1 MPAPPGRIIGRG
13 AWHLEEDEALKAAV
27 KIHGSKSWATVSTVR
42 QTHCPNLARDP
53 GLRAPRTPRAAV
65 AVRPPASAPQ
75 STGRST
81 SAFSLRLAAR
91 FPRAAAAPRAPPVF
105 PRGSADPVPLRAA
118 QLVPGRTGKQ
128 CRERWTSKVRPPP
141 NRFRETARLARR
153 LTRPFLSRT
162 QLDMNVKREPW
173 SKAEDAR
180 LIASQAKSAAPPH
193 LSSAR

>member
-42 QTHCPNLARDP
+42 QTHTAQTWREIQGCARSTRP
-53 GLRAPRTPRAAV
+53 APPPPSG
-65 AVRPPASAPQ
+65 RPPRRRNLPAAH
-75 STGRST
+75 GW
-81 SAFSLRLAAR
+81 AFSPRLAAR

-105 PRGSADPVPLRAA
+105 REASTDPVPLRAA

-128 CRERWTSKVRPPP
+128 CRERWTSKVRPRP
-141 NRFRETARLARR
+141 NRFAKRRASHAGSPGRFCLA
-153 LTRPFLSRT
+153 

-180 LIASQAKSAAPPH
+180 LIASQAKSAPPAH
-193 LSSAR
+193 LSSPC